1 MSARCRRTAA
11 ASHLP
16 FSRQKGR
23 GCRKEGGKEE
33 NARVVLGNVV
43 PFLPESW
50 LYGRLKDF
58 TSRHAAVRRG
68 VITALGVWQSR
79 THTHTHFAFCTFCS
93 TFRTLLIEKKTS
105 FFVCFSGKH
114 QNQVIKQVQVLKSR
128 RFLLVSIVQVLVS
141 GGPGSW
147 TVGSPVKTEYIQF

>member
-43 PFLPESW
+43 PVLPESW

-79 THTHTHFAFCTFCS
+79 THTHTHSQSTFCS

-105 FFVCFSGKH
+105 FFCVFFGETSESGH
-114 QNQVIKQVQVLKSR
+114 QTGSGSKIQKVSAGFYCSGSGLRWSR
-128 RFLLVSIVQVLVS
+128 KLDCGLTCENCDLNL
-141 GGPGSW
+141 
-147 TVGSPVKTEYIQF
+147 